1 MRVTWLGHGSFR
13 IEIGGQVLLLDPW
26 IKGNPAFPEERG
38 DEAIAGATHILIT
51 HGHFDHT
58 INAVEVARKTGAPL
72 IGMYE
77 VINTLTAGQEGIE
90 GIGYNRGGTVMAGDV
105 ACTLVCASHSSS
117 MNGPDGTLIPTG
129 QECGFMISHGG
140 RTLYAMGDTDIMAD
154 WGWMADL
161 HKPDFAIVP
170 IGGFY
175 TMDGARASWGLKRY
189 FTTLKGLIPG
199 HYKTFPALAQ
209 SADDLAAGMAPVPVH
224 VLDVMGSVEL

>member
-13 IEIGGQVLLLDPW
+13 IEVGGQVLLLDPW
-26 IKGNPAFPEERG
+26 IKGNPSFPEDRG
-38 DEAIAGATHILIT
+38 DEAIEGATHILIT

-58 INAVEVARKTGAPL
+58 ANAVEVARKTGAPL

-77 VINTLTAGQEGIE
+77 VINVLTAGEDGIE

-105 ACTLVCASHSSS
+105 ACTLVAASHSST
-117 MNGPDGTLIPTG
+117 MNGDDGPIPTG

-154 WGWMADL
+154 WEWMAAL

-170 IGGFY
+170 IGGHF
-175 TMDGARASWGLKRY
+175 TMDGARAAWGIKRY
-189 FTTLKGLIPG
+189 FDFKAVIPG
-199 HYKTFPALAQ
+199 HYKTFPLLAQ
-209 SADDLAAGMAPVPVH
+209 SADDLAAGIAPVPVH
-224 VLDVMGSVEL
+224 ALDVMGSVDL